1 MTTNESTSTLKIAW
15 RVTTIVAVILLIF
28 TVILVVEVRS
38 SPPTNISGTIINQ
51 DTPVYLRNT
60 PSEDSTTIAILDPG
74 TIVEVDR
81 STTRDNYTWYY
92 VKTENGRG
100 WIPEINL
107 DLSN

>member
-1 MTTNESTSTLKIAW
+1 MTTIESTPKLKIAW
-15 RVTTIVAVILLIF
+15 RVTTVVAVILLIL
-28 TVILVVEVRS
+28 TVILVVKVRS
-38 SPPTNISGTIINQ
+38 SPSANFSGTIINQ

-60 PSEDSTTIAILDPG
+60 PSEESSTIAILDPG

-81 STTRDNYTWYY
+81 STTRENITWYY
-92 VKTENGRG
+92 VKTESGRG